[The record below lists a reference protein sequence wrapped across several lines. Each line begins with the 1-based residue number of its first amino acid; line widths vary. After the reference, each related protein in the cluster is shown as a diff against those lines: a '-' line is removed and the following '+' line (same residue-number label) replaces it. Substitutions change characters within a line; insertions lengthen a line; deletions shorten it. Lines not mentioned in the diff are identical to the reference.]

1 MRGSEGASETRPAA
15 EARPKRQATFSVW
28 MEHLPQRMTRLDAL
42 DLIEVEP
49 FMPSRLVPAHA
60 NARRVRDA
68 LDAADVPS
76 TLSGD
81 EIANAETHPI
91 PYAGHRTMPQTM
103 AAITAIDDVNRVSD
117 TSAESIPNHVSSK
130 AGFIVSLHCRQD
142 CR

>member
-1 MRGSEGASETRPAA
+1 MPV
-15 EARPKRQATFSVW
+15 RQ
-28 MEHLPQRMTRLDAL
+28 H
-42 DLIEVEP
+42 
-49 FMPSRLVPAHA
+49 
-60 NARRVRDA
+60 DA

-91 PYAGHRTMPQTM
+91 PHARHRTMPQTM

-117 TSAESIPNHVSSK
+117 TSAESIPSHVSSN
-130 AGFIVSLHCRQD
+130 GIFCIVSLHCRQD